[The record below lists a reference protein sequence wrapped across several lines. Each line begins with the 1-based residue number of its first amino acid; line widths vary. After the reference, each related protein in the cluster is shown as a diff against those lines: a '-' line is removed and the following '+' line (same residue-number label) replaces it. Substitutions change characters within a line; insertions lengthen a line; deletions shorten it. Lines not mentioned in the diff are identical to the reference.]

1 MSKASSPSNT
11 TLWPEIPGHD
21 KSSTY
26 ALHAQLLFTQW
37 MEPDRFQFYQL
48 RQLENL
54 LRFAGRNSTYSAPT
68 LNFLNKLSVGGLY
81 AEHLALIPVMK
92 SSDLQKNSQKIIIRK
107 RLPNHG
113 KPRMAR
119 IPKPKGPPVRMMFTG
134 LFDSWNDA
142 LALRSLDWNASN
154 VSAACLRID
163 RSSFKQKSAPNSH
176 WSILPWS
183 GQLHVLPADSPPGK
197 QLEELVRINPGSLQT
212 EPDNLKR
219 LLEHAVLH
227 GIKPENL
234 VDIRCRGQSLDP
246 QLRELAEKAWGISI
260 IHEYFMEEIGLIA
273 QQCPSH
279 QRLHVNSEFV
289 FVEVLDEQDKPC
301 TAGQT
306 GRIVVTPIQNF
317 QTPLIRYD
325 TGNLAEVG
333 RPCDCG
339 RTLPVLEQIFS

>member
-1 MSKASSPSNT
+1 M
-11 TLWPEIPGHD
+11 
-21 KSSTY
+21 
-26 ALHAQLLFTQW
+26 
-37 MEPDRFQFYQL
+37 
-48 RQLENL
+48 
-54 LRFAGRNSTYSAPT
+54 
-68 LNFLNKLSVGGLY
+68 
-81 AEHLALIPVMK
+81 
-92 SSDLQKNSQKIIIRK
+92 
-107 RLPNHG
+107 
-113 KPRMAR
+113 
-119 IPKPKGPPVRMMFTG
+119 
-134 LFDSWNDA
+134 
-142 LALRSLDWNASN
+142 
-154 VSAACLRID
+154 
-163 RSSFKQKSAPNSH
+163 
-176 WSILPWS
+176 
-183 GQLHVLPADSPPGK
+183 
-197 QLEELVRINPGSLQT
+197 
-212 EPDNLKR
+212 
-219 LLEHAVLH
+219 H

-301 TAGQT
+301 TAGQI